1 MEMAKSVEEYL
12 EKQEVY
18 REALEL
24 LRDILNQTE
33 LVETVKWGLPTYTLN
48 KKNVVGIAAF
58 KTYFGLWFFNGSF
71 LSDPLKLLRNAQEGK
86 TRGMRHLVFE
96 NTEAIDQA
104 VVLDYILEAIENQK
118 KGLEIKPQKKPL
130 VIPAELEAVL
140 KSNAKLGGL
149 FESLSLTKK
158 REFAEYIGS
167 AKREETRLKRLDKII
182 PMILNN
188 IGLNDK
194 YRK

>member
-1 MEMAKSVEEYL
+1 MEMAKSIDEYI

-18 REALEL
+18 REALEF
-24 LRDILNQTE
+24 LREILNQTE
-33 LVETVKWGLPTYTLN
+33 LVEAVKWGLPTYTLN

-58 KTYFGLWFFNGSF
+58 KSYFGLWFFNGVF
-71 LSDPLKLLRNAQEGK
+71 LSDPFNLLRNAQEGK
-86 TRGMRHLVFE
+86 TRGMRQLMFKDL
-96 NTEAIDQA
+96 NSIDRAI
-104 VVLDYILEAIENQK
+104 VLDYILEAIDNQK
-118 KGLEIKPQKKPL
+118 KGLEIKPKSKPL
-130 VIPAELEAVL
+130 IIPPELDQVL
-140 KSNAKLGGL
+140 ESNKKLAGL
-149 FESLSLTKK
+149 FASQSLTKK
-158 REFAEYIGS
+158 REFAEYVGS

>member
-18 REALEL
+18 KEALEV
-24 LRDILNQTE
+24 LRAILIETE

-58 KTYFGLWFFNGSF
+58 KSYFGLWFFNGAF
-71 LSDPLKLLRNAQEGK
+71 LSDPHQLLRNAQEGK
-86 TRGMRHLVFE
+86 TRGMRQLVFE
-96 NTEAIDQA
+96 NSEAIDRA

-130 VIPAELEAVL
+130 VIPSELATVL
-140 KSNAKLGGL
+140 KENAQLGGL
-149 FESLSLTKK
+149 FDSLSLTRK
-158 REFAEYIGS
+158 REFSEHVAT
-167 AKREETRLKRLDKII
+167 AKRAGTRQKRLEKII

>member
-1 MEMAKSVEEYL
+1 MEMAKTVEEYL
-12 EKQEVY
+12 EKQPAY
-18 REALEL
+18 RDALEL
-24 LRDILNQTE
+24 LRSILTETE

-58 KTYFGLWFFNGSF
+58 KSYFGLWFFNGAF
-71 LSDPLKLLRNAQEGK
+71 LSDPFNLLRNAQEGK
-86 TRGMRHLVFE
+86 TRGMRQLLFE
-96 NTEAIDQA
+96 STEAIDRA

-118 KGLEIKPQKKPL
+118 KGLEIKPEKKPL
-130 VIPAELEAVL
+130 IIPRELEEVFKA
-140 KSNAKLGGL
+140 NDKLAAL
-149 FESLSLTKK
+149 FDSLTLTKK
-158 REFAEYIGS
+158 REFADYVSS
-167 AKREETRLKRLDKII
+167 AKREETRRNRLEKII